1 MPDFFKKLITSA
13 SEYSSA
19 RFINVL
25 GFFTATAL
33 IGYDT
38 FLRGHLDDVNFM
50 WYLAYCGGVYGVS
63 KYLEKKEPTNVSAVN
78 S

>member
-1 MPDFFKKLITSA
+1 MKEFFKKLISNM

-19 RFINVL
+19 RFVNIQ
-25 GFFTATAL
+25 GFYTATAL
-33 IGYDT
+33 IATDT

-63 KYLEKKEPTNVSAVN
+63 KYLDKKDSSNV
-78 S
+78 